1 MLIGLFLALL
11 LLIVV
16 VVISVRRKENL
27 QEAVLP
33 TEDLLVNSDSF
44 ERDGE
49 IADRFS
55 GYGEDL
61 SPALSWGELDKE
73 AVSIA
78 IIMDDLDHPL
88 GVYNH
93 WVLWN
98 IPVNRTSIPEGI
110 SHGEVV
116 EELDGAI
123 QGKSEYGGKH
133 YYRGPKPPMGSHRY
147 RFQVFVLDAML
158 SIPMDSMKLDVMH
171 AMEDHV
177 LQYGSITGIYGKS

>member
-1 MLIGLFLALL
+1 MLIGLFFAL
-11 LLIVV
+11 LLIVAV
-16 VVISVRRKENL
+16 VVISVRRKESL
-27 QEAVLP
+27 QEAILP
-33 TEDLLVNSDSF
+33 AENLLVKSNSF

-49 IADRFS
+49 IPDRNS

-61 SPALSWGELDKE
+61 SPALNWAE
-73 AVSIA
+73 ADEGAASIV
-78 IIMDDLDHPL
+78 IIMDDLDHPM
-88 GVYNH
+88 GIFNH
-93 WVLWN
+93 WVMWN
-98 IPVNRTSIPEGI
+98 IPANRTGIPEGI

-147 RFQVFVLDAML
+147 RFQVFVLDTML
-158 SIPMDSMKLDVMH
+158 SIPVDSMKLDVMH

-177 LQYGSITGIYGKS
+177 VQYGSITGIYGKS